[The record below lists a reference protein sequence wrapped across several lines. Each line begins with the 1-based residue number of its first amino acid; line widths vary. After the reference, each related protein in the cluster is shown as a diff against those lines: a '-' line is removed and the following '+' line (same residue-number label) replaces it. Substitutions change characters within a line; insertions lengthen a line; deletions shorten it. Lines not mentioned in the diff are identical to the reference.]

1 MYAAIQRSPVG
12 GWVSEN
18 LGHLTQFLKFVIDL
32 YATNAEEP
40 IPYCIE
46 AHLLCAAQTT
56 TPEFFSMSQ
65 SPYSLREHQKVS
77 QIRIGPLS
85 VYLSSPSGKDVFLMG
100 SEPIRLQFFRLA
112 PARRQRVGRNPST
125 PARFCRPSK
134 RKLLHGRECLIA

>member
-65 SPYSLREHQKVS
+65 SPYSLREHQKVFLRFELDRYPYTYRLPQGRMCS
-77 QIRIGPLS
+77 RWEVS
-85 VYLSSPSGKDVFLMG
+85 RSGYSFFDWLQQG
-100 SEPIRLQFFRLA
+100 DRRLGA
-112 PARRQRVGRNPST
+112 IPALQRGF
-125 PARFCRPSK
+125 ADRPSASCFM
-134 RKLLHGRECLIA
+134 GENA